1 MAQRRSEQAQC
12 RQRVFLRLVTLD
24 RQRFPSTHVD
34 NKSAIMKPSLLVL
47 IHLNDASRASIATA
61 FDVVY
66 APDAP
71 RRDAAI
77 AAHGETIR
85 AVLTNGTTGLS
96 AAEIDRMPRLE
107 LVSALGAG
115 YENLAVD
122 HARSRAIV
130 LVNGAGTND
139 HCVADHAFALLLA
152 VVRDVPQLD
161 QATRAGVWRDTL
173 PLRPNVSNR
182 RLGIVGL
189 GNIGEKVARRGAG
202 FDMEIGYHNR
212 KPREGSPLRYFDSVA
227 GLAQWCDFLVVATPG
242 GAGTRHLIGAQEL
255 EALGPQGF
263 VVNVS
268 RGSVVDTAALAR
280 ALSTAAIAGAAL
292 DVYEGEPHP
301 PEALLRLRN
310 VVLTPHVGGRSPE
323 AITASVDNFL
333 DNARRHFAGEPVLTP
348 I

>member
-1 MAQRRSEQAQC
+1 
-12 RQRVFLRLVTLD
+12 
-24 RQRFPSTHVD
+24 
-34 NKSAIMKPSLLVL
+34 MKPSLLVL
-47 IHLNDASRASIATA
+47 IPLKDASRASVETA

-66 APDAP
+66 APDAGQ
-71 RRDAAI
+71 RTAAI
-77 AAHGETIR
+77 AAHGEAIR
-85 AVLTNGTTGLS
+85 AVLTSGTAGLA
-96 AAEIDRMPRLE
+96 AAEIDRMPQLE
-107 LVSALGAG
+107 FVSALGAG

-122 HARSRAIV
+122 HARSRDLV

-161 QATRAGVWRDTL
+161 QATRKGAWRDTL
-173 PLRPNVSNR
+173 PMHPNVSGK

-189 GNIGEKVARRGAG
+189 GNIGEKIARRGAG

-212 KPREGSPLRYFDSVA
+212 KPREGSPLRYFDSVQ

-242 GAGTRHLIGAQEL
+242 GAGTRHLIDKAVL
-255 EALGPQGF
+255 DALGPDGF

-268 RGSVVDTAALAR
+268 RGSVVDTAALAD
-280 ALSTAAIAGAAL
+280 ALATSAIAGAGL
-292 DVYEGEPHP
+292 DVYESEPHP
-301 PEALLRLRN
+301 PEALLTLRN

-333 DNARRHFAGEPVLTP
+333 ANARRHFAGEAVLTP

>member
-1 MAQRRSEQAQC
+1 
-12 RQRVFLRLVTLD
+12 
-24 RQRFPSTHVD
+24 
-34 NKSAIMKPSLLVL
+34 MKPSLLVL
-47 IHLNDASRASIATA
+47 IPLSDASRASVEAA

-66 APDAP
+66 APEPAQ
-71 RRDAAI
+71 REAALAMHG
-77 AAHGETIR
+77 AAIR
-85 AVLTNGTTGLS
+85 AVLTNGTTGLA

-107 LVSALGAG
+107 LLSALGAG

-122 HARSRAIV
+122 HARSRGIV

-152 VVRDVPQLD
+152 VVRDIPQLD
-161 QATRAGVWRDTL
+161 RATREGVWRDHL
-173 PLRPNVSNR
+173 PLHPNVSNK

-189 GNIGEKVARRGAG
+189 GHIGAKIARRAAG
-202 FDMEIGYHNR
+202 FDMEVGYHNR
-212 KPREGSPLRYFDSVA
+212 KPREDSPLRYFDNVA
-227 GLAQWCDFLVVATPG
+227 ALAQWSDFLVVATPG
-242 GAGTRHLIGAQEL
+242 GAGTWHLIGETVLA
-255 EALGPQGF
+255 ALGSRGF

-280 ALSTAAIAGAAL
+280 ALAAGTLAAAAL
-292 DVYEGEPHP
+292 DVYEGEPEP
-301 PEALLRLRN
+301 PQALLGLRN

-333 DNARRHFAGEPVLTP
+333 ANARRHFAGEPVLTP

>member
-1 MAQRRSEQAQC
+1 
-12 RQRVFLRLVTLD
+12 
-24 RQRFPSTHVD
+24 
-34 NKSAIMKPSLLVL
+34 MKPSLLVL
-47 IHLNDASRASIATA
+47 IPLKDASRASVETA

-66 APDAP
+66 APDAGQ
-71 RRDAAI
+71 RTAAI
-77 AAHGETIR
+77 AAHGEAIR
-85 AVLTNGTTGLS
+85 AVLTSGTAGLA
-96 AAEIDRMPRLE
+96 AAEIDRMPQLE
-107 LVSALGAG
+107 FVSALGAG

-122 HARSRAIV
+122 HARSRGIV

-161 QATRAGVWRDTL
+161 QATRKGAWRDTL
-173 PLRPNVSNR
+173 PMHPNVSGK

-189 GNIGEKVARRGAG
+189 GNIGEKIARRGAG

-212 KPREGSPLRYFDSVA
+212 KPREGSPLRYFDSVQ

-242 GAGTRHLIGAQEL
+242 GAGTRHLIDKAVL
-255 EALGPQGF
+255 DALGPDGF

-268 RGSVVDTAALAR
+268 RGSVVDTAALAD
-280 ALSTAAIAGAAL
+280 ALATSAIAGAGL
-292 DVYEGEPHP
+292 DVYESEPHP
-301 PEALLRLRN
+301 PEALLTLRN

-333 DNARRHFAGEPVLTP
+333 ANARRHFAGEAVLTP

>member
-1 MAQRRSEQAQC
+1 
-12 RQRVFLRLVTLD
+12 
-24 RQRFPSTHVD
+24 
-34 NKSAIMKPSLLVL
+34 MKPSLLVL
-47 IHLNDASRASIATA
+47 ICLDDTSRARIEAA
-61 FDVVY
+61 FGVIY
-66 APDAP
+66 APDAAQ
-71 RRDAAI
+71 REAAI
-77 AAHGETIR
+77 AAHGASIR

-96 AAEIDRMPRLE
+96 AAEIDRMPQLE

-152 VVRDVPQLD
+152 IVRDVPQLD
-161 QATRAGVWRDTL
+161 QATRAGVWRDAL
-173 PLRPNVSNR
+173 PLHPNVSNK

-212 KPREGSPLRYFDSVA
+212 KPREGSPLRYFDSVQ
-227 GLAQWCDFLVVATPG
+227 GLAQWSDFLVVTTPG
-242 GAGTRHLIGAQEL
+242 GAGTRHLIDDTVLA
-255 EALGPQGF
+255 ALGAQGF

-280 ALSTAAIAGAAL
+280 ALLAGTIAGAAL
-292 DVYEGEPHP
+292 DVYEGEPQP
-301 PEALLRLRN
+301 PEALLALRN

-333 DNARRHFAGEPVLTP
+333 RNATRHFAGEPVLTP

>member
-1 MAQRRSEQAQC
+1 
-12 RQRVFLRLVTLD
+12 
-24 RQRFPSTHVD
+24 
-34 NKSAIMKPSLLVL
+34 MKPSLLVL
-47 IHLNDASRASIATA
+47 IPLKDASRAGVEAA

-66 APDAP
+66 APDATQ
-71 RRDAAI
+71 RAAAI

-85 AVLTNGTTGLS
+85 AVLTNGTTGLT
-96 AAEIDRMPRLE
+96 AAEIDRMPQLE

-115 YENLAVD
+115 YENLAID
-122 HARSRAIV
+122 HARSRGIV

-161 QATRAGVWRDTL
+161 QGTREGVWRDTL
-173 PLRPNVSNR
+173 PLRPSVSGK

-189 GNIGEKVARRGAG
+189 GNIGEKIARRGAG

-212 KPREGSPLRYFDSVA
+212 KPREGSSLRYFDSVQ

-242 GAGTRHLIGAQEL
+242 GAGTRHLIGAEVL
-255 EALGPQGF
+255 EALGSGGF

-268 RGSVVDTAALAR
+268 RGSVVDTAALAQ
-280 ALSTAAIAGAAL
+280 ALAAGAIAGAGL

-301 PEALLRLRN
+301 PEALLTLRN

-323 AITASVDNFL
+323 AIAASVDNFL
-333 DNARRHFAGEPVLTP
+333 ANAERHFAGEAVLTP

>member
-1 MAQRRSEQAQC
+1 
-12 RQRVFLRLVTLD
+12 
-24 RQRFPSTHVD
+24 
-34 NKSAIMKPSLLVL
+34 MKPSLLVL
-47 IHLNDASRASIATA
+47 IPLKDASRASVETA

-66 APDAP
+66 APDGAQ
-71 RRDAAI
+71 RTAAI
-77 AAHGETIR
+77 ATHGETIR
-85 AVLTNGTTGLS
+85 AVLTNGTTGLT
-96 AAEIDRMPRLE
+96 AAEIDRMPQLE
-107 LVSALGAG
+107 FVSALGAG

-122 HARSRAIV
+122 HARSRDIV

-161 QATRAGVWRDTL
+161 QATRKGAWRDTL
-173 PLRPNVSNR
+173 PMHPNVSGK

-202 FDMEIGYHNR
+202 FDMEIGYHSR
-212 KPREGSPLRYFDSVA
+212 KPREGSPLRYFDSVQ

-242 GAGTRHLIGAQEL
+242 GAGTRHLIDKAVL
-255 EALGPQGF
+255 DALGPDGF

-268 RGSVVDTAALAR
+268 RGSVVDTAALAD
-280 ALSTAAIAGAAL
+280 ALATGAIAGAGL
-292 DVYEGEPHP
+292 DVYESEPHP
-301 PEALLRLRN
+301 PEALLTLRN

-333 DNARRHFAGEPVLTP
+333 TNARRHFAGEAVLTP